1 LKTADFS
8 VNLDELFDFC
18 DAVSTC
24 AKEADKFKADAVR
37 TIGTKL
43 ARKTRAKARSLG
55 IKKKTGA
62 YFKRIKRGK
71 IAKERDGSVRIRVY
85 SNAPHA
91 HLIEEGHKKWIHGVD
106 TGEKVEG
113 RKVFIQAAQDF
124 ENEFSEAVGQAMDKL
139 FKKL

>member
-1 LKTADFS
+1 MADFN
-8 VNLDELFDFC
+8 VDLNELFDFC
-18 DAVSTC
+18 DSLSTC
-24 AKEADKFKADAVR
+24 AKEADKFKASAVR

-55 IKKKTGA
+55 IKRKTGT

-71 IAKERDGSVRIRVY
+71 LVKERDGSVRIRVY

-113 RKVFIQAAQDF
+113 RKVFIRAARGF
-124 ENEFSEAVGQAMDKL
+124 ENDFAEVVEQTMDKIL
-139 FKKL
+139 KKL